1 MSTDEL
7 PVGRGAMSPASRLR
21 GRRRSSGIDVKALA
35 AARELLVEQG
45 WEATTMVAIA
55 ERAGV
60 GKPALYRR
68 WPSRAHLVFE
78 AVFGWTAP
86 TPEMSAA
93 AGVDE
98 WVRQSCSYTA
108 ELFERPDVIAAAPA
122 LLGQMRVDPELGQA
136 MWASFGA
143 TGADLLSQVMR
154 AQRPEV
160 GQREAQDRA
169 NATMLM
175 IVGANVLAR
184 QLLPD
189 EQAEAVIKYLPE
201 LLAQPGENTTPTDS
215 SG

>member
-1 MSTDEL
+1 MNTDEL
-7 PVGRGAMSPASRLR
+7 PVGRG
-21 GRRRSSGIDVKALA
+21 RRRSSDIDIKALA

-45 WEATTMVAIA
+45 WDATTMVAIA

-86 TPEMSAA
+86 TREMTAA
-93 AGVDE
+93 AGVGD
-98 WVRQSCSYTA
+98 WVRESCSYTA

-122 LLGQMRVDPELGQA
+122 LLGQMRTDPELGQA
-136 MWASFGA
+136 LWASFGE
-143 TGADLLSQVMR
+143 TGAELLSQVMR
-154 AQRPEV
+154 AQRPEI
-160 GQREAQDRA
+160 GQHEARDRA

-175 IVGANVLAR
+175 IIGANVLAR

-201 LLAQPGENTTPTDS
+201 LLAGSGGSPETTVPTD
-215 SG
+215 

>member
-1 MSTDEL
+1 MTTDEL
-7 PVGRGAMSPASRLR
+7 PAGR
-21 GRRRSSGIDVKALA
+21 GRRRSSDIDTKALA

-45 WEATTMVAIA
+45 WDATTMVAIA

-86 TPEMSAA
+86 TREISAA
-93 AGVDE
+93 AGVGD

-122 LLGQMRVDPELGQA
+122 LLGQMRTDPELGQA
-136 MWASFGA
+136 LWASFGE
-143 TGADLLSQVMR
+143 TGAELLSQVMR
-154 AQRPEV
+154 AQRPDV
-160 GQREAQDRA
+160 GQQEAHDRA

-175 IVGANVLAR
+175 IIGGNVLAR

-189 EQAEAVIKYLPE
+189 DQAEAVIKYLPE
-201 LLAQPGENTTPTDS
+201 LLAGSAEGPAAAASPG
-215 SG
+215 

>member
-7 PVGRGAMSPASRLR
+7 PLGR
-21 GRRRSSGIDVKALA
+21 GRRRSSDIDVKALA

-86 TPEMSAA
+86 TREMSAA
-93 AGVDE
+93 AGVGD
-98 WVRQSCSYTA
+98 WVRQSCTYTA

-122 LLGQMRVDPELGQA
+122 LLGQMRTDRELGQA
-136 MWASFGA
+136 LWGSFGA
-143 TGADLLSQVMR
+143 TGAELLSKVMR
-154 AQRPEV
+154 AQRPEIDE
-160 GQREAQDRA
+160 QEAQDRA
-169 NATMLM
+169 NATMFM
-175 IVGANVLAR
+175 IIGANMLAR

-189 EQAEAVIKYLPE
+189 EQADAVIKYLPE
-201 LLAQPGENTTPTDS
+201 LLAGPGESTGSADS

>member
-1 MSTDEL
+1 MSIDEL
-7 PVGRGAMSPASRLR
+7 PAGR
-21 GRRRSSGIDVKALA
+21 GRRRSSDIDIKALA

-45 WEATTMVAIA
+45 WDATTMVAIA

-86 TPEMSAA
+86 TREMSAA
-93 AGVDE
+93 AGVGD
-98 WVRQSCSYTA
+98 WVRESCSYTA

-122 LLGQMRVDPELGQA
+122 LLGQMRTDPELGQA
-136 MWASFGA
+136 LWASFGE
-143 TGADLLSQVMR
+143 TGAELLSQVMR
-154 AQRPEV
+154 AQRPEM
-160 GQREAQDRA
+160 GQHEARDRA

-175 IVGANVLAR
+175 IIGANVLAR

-201 LLAQPGENTTPTDS
+201 LLAGSGGSPETTAPTD
-215 SG
+215 

>member
-1 MSTDEL
+1 MATDEL
-7 PVGRGAMSPASRLR
+7 PVGRG
-21 GRRRSSGIDVKALA
+21 RRRSSDIDTKALA

-45 WEATTMVAIA
+45 WDATTMVAIA

-78 AVFGWTAP
+78 AVFGWSAP
-86 TPEMSAA
+86 TQEMSAA
-93 AGVDE
+93 AGVGD

-122 LLGQMRVDPELGQA
+122 LLGQMRTDPELGRA
-136 MWASFGA
+136 MWASFGED
-143 TGADLLSQVMR
+143 GAELLSQVMR
-154 AQRPEV
+154 AQRPGISE
-160 GQREAQDRA
+160 QEAHDLA

-175 IVGANVLAR
+175 IIGANILAH

-189 EQAEAVIKYLPE
+189 ERANAVIKYLPG
-201 LLAQPGENTTPTDS
+201 LLAGPGGSRD
-215 SG
+215 GHIADG

>member
-1 MSTDEL
+1 MAAIEE
-7 PVGRGAMSPASRLR
+7 PVR
-21 GRRRSSGIDVKALA
+21 GRRRSSDIDTKALV

-86 TPEMSAA
+86 TQEMSAA
-93 AGVDE
+93 AGVDD

-122 LLGQMRVDPELGQA
+122 LLSQMRTDPELGQA
-136 MWASFGA
+136 MWASFGEA
-143 TGADLLSQVMR
+143 GAELLSQVIR
-154 AQRPEV
+154 AQRP
-160 GQREAQDRA
+160 GIGHQEAHDRA

-175 IVGANVLAR
+175 IIGANVLAH
-184 QLLPD
+184 QMLPD
-189 EQAEAVIKYLPE
+189 ERAQAVLGYLPE
-201 LLAQPGENTTPTDS
+201 LLSGPGDGPETAP
-215 SG
+215 SGG

>member
-1 MSTDEL
+1 MSIDEL
-7 PVGRGAMSPASRLR
+7 PVGRG
-21 GRRRSSGIDVKALA
+21 RRRSSDIDTKALA

-45 WEATTMVAIA
+45 WDATTMVAIA

-86 TPEMSAA
+86 TREMSAA
-93 AGVDE
+93 AGVGD
-98 WVRQSCSYTA
+98 WVRESCSYTA

-122 LLGQMRVDPELGQA
+122 LLGHMRTDPELGQA
-136 MWASFGA
+136 LWASFGE
-143 TGADLLSQVMR
+143 TGAELLSQVMR
-154 AQRPEV
+154 AQRPEI
-160 GQREAQDRA
+160 GQHEARDRA

-175 IVGANVLAR
+175 IIGANVLAR

-201 LLAQPGENTTPTDS
+201 LLAGSGGSPETPASTD
-215 SG
+215 

>member
-1 MSTDEL
+1 MSTEESSL
-7 PVGRGAMSPASRLR
+7 GR
-21 GRRRSSGIDVKALA
+21 GRRRSSDIDVKALA

-55 ERAGV
+55 DRASV

-93 AGVDE
+93 AGVTD

-122 LLGQMRVDPELGQA
+122 LLGQMRTDPELGQA
-136 MWASFGA
+136 LWGSFGA
-143 TGADLLSQVMR
+143 TGAGLLSRVMR
-154 AQRPEV
+154 AQHPEI
-160 GQREAQDRA
+160 GQEEAQERA
-169 NATMLM
+169 NAIMFM
-175 IVGANVLAR
+175 IIGANMLAR
-184 QLLPD
+184 QLLPG
-189 EQAEAVIKYLPE
+189 EHAEAVVKHLPE
-201 LLAQPGENTTPTDS
+201 LLTEPGESPGS
-215 SG
+215 VRPSG

>member
-1 MSTDEL
+1 MTTDEL
-7 PVGRGAMSPASRLR
+7 PVGRG
-21 GRRRSSGIDVKALA
+21 RRRSSDIDTKALA

-45 WEATTMVAIA
+45 WDATTMVAIA

-86 TPEMSAA
+86 TREMSAA
-93 AGVDE
+93 AGVGD
-98 WVRQSCSYTA
+98 WVRESCSYTA

-122 LLGQMRVDPELGQA
+122 LLGQMRTDPELGQA
-136 MWASFGA
+136 LWASFGE
-143 TGADLLSQVMR
+143 TGAELLSQVMR
-154 AQRPEV
+154 AQRPEI
-160 GQREAQDRA
+160 GQHEARDRA

-175 IVGANVLAR
+175 IIGANVLAR

-201 LLAQPGENTTPTDS
+201 LLAGPGGSPETTAPT
-215 SG
+215 G